1 MAKDS
6 SYVSRKFNYEYT
18 DPWVSILTVIH
29 KHMKTINTKT
39 TIIIFIVFATALTL
53 VPLDVLARAGGGR
66 SKGGGIIVLILYP
79 FFLLYS
85 GVVTYYAIKKYK
97 QAKALLNKIAMQDTA
112 WNIDSIKSRIEEA
125 YFAIQ
130 HSWRDRTIDSAR
142 EYISDRL
149 YRKHKAQI
157 EGMIQSGTQN
167 VMLDIT
173 LSSVKVLEVLDYAD
187 DAKDRFI
194 ALIEGA
200 MIDKLVNSQGVVID
214 GDDKKRRFKELWK
227 FKREPHGWVLDE
239 IDSDVSISDL
249 HELKAWSESVS

>member
-1 MAKDS
+1 MKTLNI
-6 SYVSRKFNYEYT
+6 KT
-18 DPWVSILTVIH
+18 SILL
-29 KHMKTINTKT
+29 
-39 TIIIFIVFATALTL
+39 FIAVAVVLTFLPLEVF
-53 VPLDVLARAGGGR
+53 ARAGGGR
-66 SKGGGIIVLILYP
+66 SKGGGIIGLILYP

-97 QAKALLNKIAMQDTA
+97 QAKALLNKIAMQDA
-112 WNIDSIKSRIEEA
+112 VWNIDSIKSRIEEA

-157 EGMIQSGTQN
+157 EGMIQAGNQN

-173 LSSVKVLEVLDYAD
+173 LSSVKVLEVLDFVD
-187 DAKDRFI
+187 DTKDSFI

-200 MIDKLVNSQGVVID
+200 MIDKLVNSQGLVID
-214 GDDKKRRFKELWK
+214 GDDKKRPFKELWK

-239 IDSDVSISDL
+239 IDSDVSISDVR
-249 HELKAWSESVS
+249 ELKAWSESTS